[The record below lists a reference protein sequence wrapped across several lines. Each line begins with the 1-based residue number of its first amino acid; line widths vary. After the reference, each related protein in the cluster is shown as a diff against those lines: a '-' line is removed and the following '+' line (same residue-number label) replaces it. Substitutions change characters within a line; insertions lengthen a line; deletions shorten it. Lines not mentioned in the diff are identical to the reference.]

1 MQALHNFVK
10 FDAVYV
16 ASKMKDILKN
26 LYSVNLNLRH
36 GSILSLGEI
45 IHALSNIK
53 DQHIEFGKYMNRSG
67 DKMENV
73 EIIVT
78 VDIN

>member
-1 MQALHNFVK
+1 MN
-10 FDAVYV
+10 
-16 ASKMKDILKN
+16 DIIKN

-53 DQHIEFGKYMNRSG
+53 ERNIEYGMLHMN
-67 DKMENV
+67 V
-73 EIIVT
+73 
-78 VDIN
+78 